1 MLSII
6 NKRSL
11 GALNHNNTL
20 KKLNKHI
27 QKTRDIKLFIE
38 FLKQG
43 HYDIQVLANNQK
55 NYIITDTHYSI
66 KIKFI
71 NHIEQTVKT
80 IYDID
85 LLRIEYNDYYFINYD
100 LQPVWNELKI
110 KMDSPTITKESFYPI
125 INENFIITC
134 FEETDDSL
142 KNFIAFISKYRIFF
156 EIAVPYFLCIFVYL
170 FTLF

>member
-55 NYIITDTHYSI
+55 NYIITDTHYNI

-85 LLRIEYNDYYFINYD
+85 LLNSPNRETIIKKFGVPSSTYKINNLLYLHYKKNKIVIALTENQVTEIIYYN
-100 LQPVWNELKI
+100 
-110 KMDSPTITKESFYPI
+110 
-125 INENFIITC
+125 
-134 FEETDDSL
+134 
-142 KNFIAFISKYRIFF
+142 
-156 EIAVPYFLCIFVYL
+156 
-170 FTLF
+170 